1 MEVLSSFVK
10 LNCVFIL
17 VQSSVQSWALFGSG
31 FVLRSQLAGDTTVSI
46 KRNKSNRFCWS
57 SPGVKTAVWQLINV
71 QFWHGWKGLLQYFS
85 WFLTMFPSPVCT
97 HDKSHTTN
105 TSHSPLP
112 SALHSQPSACH
123 LGLSLVSQTH
133 PWLLIGR
140 HHLLLPSHSIHTTQT
155 SPSSSN

>member
-71 QFWHGWKGLLQYFS
+71 QFWHGWKVLLHYFS
-85 WFLTMFPSPVCT
+85 WFLSMIVP
-97 HDKSHTTN
+97 KSR
-105 TSHSPLP
+105 
-112 SALHSQPSACH
+112 LHSRQKSYYQHLTLSATVSAPLST
-123 LGLSLVSQTH
+123 LGLSCCS
-133 PWLLIGR
+133 LIGQPDSS
-140 HHLLLPSHSIHTTQT
+140 LASDWPSPPAPALSLYPHNLNISQLE
-155 SPSSSN
+155 